1 MGFSAA
7 GVDFEKNRAV
17 TMETVKYL
25 KTLKGA
31 RVAPGGFG
39 FRTLSSTYISNKKNY
54 TPQSKVMTET
64 PVPLQDYNVHA
75 RKLKAV

>member
-7 GVDFEKNRAV
+7 GVDFAKNRAV

-31 RVAPGGFG
+31 RVALGGFG
-39 FRTLSSTYISNKKNY
+39 FRTLSSTYINNKKNY
-54 TPQSKVMTET
+54 TPQSKVQLCRCRTIPT
-64 PVPLQDYNVHA
+64 V
-75 RKLKAV
+75 